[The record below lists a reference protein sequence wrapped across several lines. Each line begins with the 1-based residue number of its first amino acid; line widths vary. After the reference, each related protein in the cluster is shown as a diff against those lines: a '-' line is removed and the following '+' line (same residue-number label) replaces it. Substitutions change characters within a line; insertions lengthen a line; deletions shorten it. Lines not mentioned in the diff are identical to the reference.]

1 MIIIDL
7 RTRCKLYFYKMISK
21 RLIRFKLNNLRFVVI
36 LVLLVFLTA
45 IIYFFPPIN
54 LFLIALNILVIT
66 CITYLA
72 SDFLSSVKRKYMLTF
87 FVFSQLWMIYFVGI
101 DVINTLLLISFIIV
115 AAKLL
120 PNKSHDK

>member
-1 MIIIDL
+1 
-7 RTRCKLYFYKMISK
+7 MISK

>member
-87 FVFSQLWMIYFVGI
+87 FVFSQLWMTYFVGI
-101 DVINTLLLISFIIV
+101 DIINTLLLISFIIV

>member
-1 MIIIDL
+1 VIIIDYK
-7 RTRCKLYFYKMISK
+7 TRCKLYFYKMLSK

-36 LVLLVFLTA
+36 LVLLAFLIA

-54 LFLIALNILVIT
+54 IFLISLNILIIT
-66 CITYLA
+66 FITYLA
-72 SDFLSSVKRKYMLTF
+72 SNFLSSVKRKYMLTF
-87 FVFSQLWMIYFVGI
+87 FVFSQLWMTYFVGI
-101 DVINTLLLISFIIV
+101 DIINTLLLISFIIV

>member
-1 MIIIDL
+1 VIIIDL

>member
-1 MIIIDL
+1 MIIIDYK
-7 RTRCKLYFYKMISK
+7 TRCKLYFYKMLSK

-36 LVLLVFLTA
+36 LVLLAFLIA

-54 LFLIALNILVIT
+54 IFLISLNILIIT
-66 CITYLA
+66 FITYLA
-72 SDFLSSVKRKYMLTF
+72 SNFLSSVKRKYMLTF
-87 FVFSQLWMIYFVGI
+87 FVFSQLWMTYFVGI
-101 DVINTLLLISFIIV
+101 DIINTLLLISFIIV